1 MKRMIRLFGVLFLLA
16 VCSMTGCKN
25 EPLYEA
31 SVGYDVV
38 DGVIILDEPERSE
51 GQQSV
56 LELRCEPLDTV
67 RVGFVGLGMRG
78 PGAVERFTYIDGV
91 KVNALCDKYEERAE
105 ACQRYLEAAGMPK
118 ARVYSGDEGYKELC
132 QSEDIDLV
140 YIATPWQLHVAVAV
154 YAMEHGKHVAI
165 EVPSANTVE
174 ECWQLV
180 DAAERNRVHCMILEN
195 CCYDHFELTTLNMAQ
210 QGLFGEIIH
219 AEGAYIHNLEPYW
232 RHYADNWRLEYNQA
246 NNGDIYA
253 THGIGPNCQA
263 LNIHRG
269 DRLDYLV
276 AMSTRSVNG
285 TKLVKEIMDMDTC
298 RQGDQINTLIR
309 TVNGCTIDMQHN
321 VMTPRPYSRMY
332 QLVGTEG
339 FANKYPAAGFTF
351 KLDQIRSVDNDAM
364 PDIEALDHH
373 SFAPREVAQEM
384 MIKYRHPVQ
393 LQEIEGMPLQDYS
406 LYVGGH
412 GGMDFIMDYRLVY
425 CLRHGLPLDMDVYDA
440 AEWSSMG
447 ELTRISIENG
457 SKPVKVPDF
466 TRGEWDKLDGLTFYF
481 AE

>member
-1 MKRMIRLFGVLFLLA
+1 MKRMIRLFGVLFVLA

-38 DGVIILDEPERSE
+38 DGVIILDEPKRSE

-91 KVNALCDKYEERAE
+91 KINALCDKYEERAE

-180 DAAERNRVHCMILEN
+180 DTSERTRRHCMMLEN
-195 CCYDHFELTTLNMAQ
+195 CVYDFFELTCLNMAQ
-210 QGLFGEIIH
+210 QGLFGEILH
-219 AEGAYIHNLEPYW
+219 AEGAYIHNLSDFWDDY
-232 RHYADNWRLEYNQA
+232 HNNWRLDFNQK
-246 NNGDIYA
+246 NRGDVYA
-253 THGIGPNCQA
+253 THGFGPVCMA
-263 LNIHRG
+263 LNMHRG
-269 DRLDYLV
+269 NRMNYLV
-276 AMSTRSVNG
+276 C
-285 TKLVKEIMDMDTC
+285 MDTKSVIGLAKAKEKMGATEFAN
-298 RQGDQINTLIR
+298 GDQTTTLIR
-309 TVNGCTIDMQHN
+309 TENGKVIQLHHN
-321 VMTPRPYSRMY
+321 IVTPRPYSRDY
-332 QLVGTEG
+332 ALVGTQG
-339 FANKYPAAGFTF
+339 YAVKYPIQAFRIG
-351 KLDQIRSVDNDAM
+351 NDVPEGVNPVSLKAHPFM
-364 PDIEALDHH
+364 SDEERDALLEQYKH
-373 SFAPREVAQEM
+373 PIIKEVGEVA
-384 MIKYRHPVQ
+384 KK
-393 LQEIEGMPLQDYS
+393 
-406 LYVGGH
+406 VGGH

-425 CLRHGLPLDMDVYDA
+425 CLRNGLPLDMDVYDA
-440 AEWSSMG
+440 AEWSAMG

-466 TRGEWDKLDGLTFYF
+466 TRGNWDKVDGLTFYF